1 MPGIITVDELTRYIS
16 LIFDGNEL
24 LSSLFIR
31 GSLADFKRHSSG
43 HVYFSILGKDSRI
56 SCVLFRSDA
65 GRIPQWPHAG
75 DEVLVEGR
83 AGVYGARGT
92 YQIYARSIRPLGESA
107 QARAKKELLQKLSS
121 EGLFE
126 PSIKR
131 RMPRFPTKVAIVTS
145 PSGAAIRD
153 VVKVSMGRFPMC
165 ELAVVP
171 AVVQGVES
179 VRDLVRGL
187 ERAGIIPGVE
197 AVMLVRGGGS
207 REDLN
212 PFDDEEVVRAVRR
225 TPVPVITGLGHQV
238 DRTLADLASDLDAPT
253 PSAAAEM
260 LFPDSE
266 EIIRSLLSSRD
277 KMERIISSELQ
288 LRSSRL
294 CSFHT
299 AMAGAV
305 ERTAIRPADILLS
318 RQEDRMINAVNREFA
333 LALSSLEITASSLDS
348 LSPLKVLSRGFASCS
363 STRGEV
369 VGSVSSVSPGDDLNV
384 RFKDGTILVG
394 VKEVRS
400 F

>member
-43 HVYFSILGKDSRI
+43 HVYFSILGKDSRV

-65 GRIPQWPHAG
+65 GRIPQWPRAG

-83 AGVYGARGT
+83 AGVYGARGA
-92 YQIYARSIRPLGESA
+92 YQIYARSIRPLGESS
-107 QARAKKELLQKLSS
+107 QARAKKELLQKLSA

-126 PSIKR
+126 TSIKR
-131 RMPRFPTKVAIVTS
+131 RMPRFPAKVAIVTS

-153 VVKVSMGRFPMC
+153 VVKVSSDRFPLC
-165 ELAVVP
+165 ELYVVP

-179 VRDLVRGL
+179 VRAIVKGL
-187 ERAGIIPGVE
+187 ERGGSISGVE
-197 AVMLVRGGGS
+197 AVMLVRGGGN

-212 PFDDEEVVRAVRR
+212 PFDDEEVIRAVRR
-225 TPVPVITGLGHQV
+225 CPVPVITGLGHQI
-238 DRTLADLASDLDAPT
+238 DKTLADLAADLDAPT
-253 PSAAAEM
+253 PSAAAET
-260 LFPDSE
+260 LFPDCE
-266 EIIRSLLSSRD
+266 EIIRSLLSSAD
-277 KMERIISSELQ
+277 IMERIVSSALQ
-288 LRSSRL
+288 LESSTLR
-294 CSFHT
+294 SFHA
-299 AMAGAV
+299 AMIRAV
-305 ERTAIRPADILLS
+305 ESMSIRPADALLS
-318 RQEDRMINAVNREFA
+318 RLQDRMLNAVNREVA
-333 LALSSLEITASSLDS
+333 LAISSLENTASSLDA

-363 STRGEV
+363 SSAGEA

-384 RFKDGTILVG
+384 RFIDGTILTEA
-394 VKEVRS
+394 KLVRS